1 MPLPV
6 LNASRN
12 SDSTTSLS
20 SLFRCL
26 ITPSGKKFLLRRKF
40 LLILLPPFPLVG
52 WCSPP
57 DEPVPCVVHVAGLG
71 TGAPIIESPYGDP
84 VNPEDAP
91 ESISRAVAS
100 LPPEQMFE
108 LMKQMK
114 VRAGGP
120 CSLFEHSS
128 SHHCLHPP
136 THVIPCQSSDQCLSP
151 QLCVQNSPQEARN
164 MLLQNP
170 QLAYA
175 LLQAQV
181 VMRIVDPEIALVCPL
196 LLVQG

>member
-1 MPLPV
+1 MLKSYAV
-6 LNASRN
+6 LV
-12 SDSTTSLS
+12 
-20 SLFRCL
+20 CC
-26 ITPSGKKFLLRRKF
+26 G
-40 LLILLPPFPLVG
+40 V
-52 WCSPP
+52 
-57 DEPVPCVVHVAGLG
+57 GLG
-71 TGAPIIESPYGDP
+71 TGSPIIESPYGDSVQP
-84 VNPEDAP
+84 QEAP

-114 VRAGGP
+114 VNIMY
-120 CSLFEHSS
+120 CQFFFLQQVYLMLSVIYT
-128 SHHCLHPP
+128 SHFS
-136 THVIPCQSSDQCLSP
+136 V

-181 VMRIVDPEIALVCPL
+181 VMRIVDPEIALVIDAKYQIKTS
-196 LLVQG
+196 VK

>member
-1 MPLPV
+1 MFK
-6 LNASRN
+6 
-12 SDSTTSLS
+12 S
-20 SLFRCL
+20 SALFVCC
-26 ITPSGKKFLLRRKF
+26 G
-40 LLILLPPFPLVG
+40 V
-52 WCSPP
+52 
-57 DEPVPCVVHVAGLG
+57 GLG
-71 TGAPIIESPYGDP
+71 TGSPIIESPYGDTVQP
-84 VNPEDAP
+84 HEAP

-114 VRAGGP
+114 VTSHANF
-120 CSLFEHSS
+120 SLRGAFSALFFIFLFFS
-128 SHHCLHPP
+128 
-136 THVIPCQSSDQCLSP
+136 V

-181 VMRIVDPEIALVCPL
+181 VMRIVDPEIALVIDTEHHISKIIL
-196 LLVQG
+196 